1 MSMTIAAHEQPIS
14 RVFSN
19 DYVFQI
25 PPFQR
30 PYAWTTEQAG
40 ELLSDLIDF
49 MTTRPG
55 EVEEM
60 PPYFLG
66 SIVLIKSE
74 GIPSAEVVDGQQR
87 LTTLTL
93 LLSAIRANVGPA
105 NATDITQLV
114 YEKGSQI
121 LGTQD
126 RFRLSLRDR
135 DREFFQKYA
144 QREDGLAKLLTL
156 GEVGTDSQRNIR
168 DNARL
173 FDEKLKALPE
183 AERLRLA
190 QFIVTRCYLVVVA
203 TPDLNS
209 AYRIFSVLNTRG
221 LDLTATDILKASIVG
236 AVPAAQR
243 DVYTKK
249 WEDTEEDLGRSGFG
263 ELFGHIRMVYRKAKP
278 HGTLLEEFKESV
290 TKDMEPKHFIDDV
303 LIPMAAVYADIT
315 DQNYVSSER
324 AEQVNEHLR
333 WLGRL
338 EFSDWIPPALAFSVR
353 HNNSAGRMERF
364 FKDLERLAYSMLL
377 TKAGVNERIERFSRL
392 TKSIESGEDLFK
404 DDCGLQLSPN
414 EQYATY
420 SMLAGPIYELLSAR
434 ACSVVLLRLD
444 ALVSAG
450 GATYDY
456 DTISVEHVLPQTPK
470 AESEWL
476 SWFPEPETR
485 AVVVHSLG
493 NLALLTRKKN
503 STASNYE
510 FTRKKNAY
518 FTRGG
523 VSPFALTTQILQQ
536 TEWTESVV
544 AQRQS
549 QLLLILETHWRLQ
562 DRTPPN
568 TLVRL
573 AQPSTERTWRE
584 DVHEAL
590 YRLGGSATLT
600 KIYEEVE
607 SLRQAAG
614 RSIPVTFTSIIRK
627 TLEENST
634 DSDAHLGGP
643 DLFCMPEGKGLG
655 VWALRETSNSSEF
668 TSYDRDKT
676 TTKTPTQLLQLDFW
690 MMFKKRL
697 LEMNVVSSAQT
708 PRPQYWFD
716 VALGRGGIHL
726 SNIVDTV
733 GNRIGVRL
741 YIKHQIAESVLI
753 QLAPQKAA
761 IEAEIGASLVWNP
774 TPEKQDKIIGLSRNV
789 DLSNR
794 SAWPEYCD
802 WLVGYVAKFREAF
815 VPRIMALKL
824 DTNTGTPTTTK

>member
-1 MSMTIAAHEQPIS
+1 MATTIAAHEQPIS

-19 DYVFQI
+19 DYVFHI

-30 PYAWTTEQAG
+30 PYAWTIEQAG

-49 MTTRPG
+49 MTTRHG
-55 EVEEM
+55 DVEEM
-60 PPYFLG
+60 SPYFLG
-66 SIVLIKSE
+66 SIVLIKAESN
-74 GIPSAEVVDGQQR
+74 PSAEVVDGQQR

-93 LLSAIRANVGPA
+93 LLSAIRANVGTS
-105 NATDITQLV
+105 NAADITQLI

-156 GEVGTDSQRNIR
+156 GEPSTDSQRNIR

-173 FDEKLKALPE
+173 FNEKLKALPE

-236 AVPAAQR
+236 AISPAQR

-249 WEDTEEDLGRSGFG
+249 WEDTEEDLGRSSFG
-263 ELFGHIRMVYRKAKP
+263 DLFGHIRMVYRKAKP

-290 TKDMEPKHFIDDV
+290 TKDMEPQHFIDEV
-303 LIPMAAVYADIT
+303 LIPMASVFAYIT
-315 DQNYVSSER
+315 DRNYTSSQR
-324 AEQVNEHLR
+324 AEEVNEHLK

-338 EFSDWIPPALAFSVR
+338 EFSDWIPPALAFAVR
-353 HNNSAGRMERF
+353 HGDNASKMESF
-364 FKDLERLAYSMLL
+364 VKDLERLAYSMLL
-377 TKAGVNERIERFSRL
+377 TRAGVNERIERFSRL
-392 TKSIESGEDLFK
+392 TRSIENDEDLFK
-404 DDCGLQLSPN
+404 GGCVLQLSPN
-414 EQYATY
+414 EQHAAY
-420 SMLAGPIYELLSAR
+420 SVLSGPIYELLSAR

-444 ALVSAG
+444 ALVSSG

-476 SWFPEPETR
+476 TWFPDAETR
-485 AVVVHSLG
+485 AVTVHCLG

-503 STASNYE
+503 SSASNYE
-510 FTRKKNAY
+510 FSRKKSAY

-523 VSPFALTTQILQQ
+523 VSPFALTTQIIQQ
-536 TEWTESVV
+536 ADWTESVV
-544 AQRQS
+544 SRRQN
-549 QLLLILETHWRLQ
+549 QLLSILESYWRLQ
-562 DRTPPN
+562 DREPPSN
-568 TLVRL
+568 LARL
-573 AQPSTERTWRE
+573 DLSATERTWRE

-590 YRLGGSATLT
+590 CRLGGKATLA
-600 KIYEEVE
+600 KIYEEVR
-607 SLRQAAG
+607 SLREVSG
-614 RSIPVTFTSIIRK
+614 RSISVAFTSTIRR
-627 TLEENST
+627 TLEQNST
-634 DSDAHLGGP
+634 DSDNYLGGH
-643 DLFCMPEGKGLG
+643 DLFCMPEGKGSG
-655 VWALRETSNSSEF
+655 IWALRATPTGEALLLDNTAQTS
-668 TSYDRDKT
+668 
-676 TTKTPTQLLQLDFW
+676 TKTATQLLQLDFW
-690 MMFKKRL
+690 TMFKQRL
-697 LEMNVVSSAQT
+697 LEREVVSSAQT
-708 PRPQYWFD
+708 PRPQNWFD
-716 VALGRGGIHL
+716 VALGRKGIFL
-726 SNIVDTV
+726 SNIVDTI
-733 GNRIGVRL
+733 GGRIGVRL
-741 YIKHQIAESVLI
+741 YIKHQIAESALA
-753 QLAPQKAA
+753 QLAPDRIA
-761 IEAEIGASLVWNP
+761 IESEIGQPLVWNP
-774 TPEKQDKIIGLSRNV
+774 TPEKQDKIISLSRNV

-794 SAWPEYCD
+794 AAWPEYCD

-815 VPRIMALKL
+815 APRISALKL
-824 DTNTGTPTTTK
+824 DTNI